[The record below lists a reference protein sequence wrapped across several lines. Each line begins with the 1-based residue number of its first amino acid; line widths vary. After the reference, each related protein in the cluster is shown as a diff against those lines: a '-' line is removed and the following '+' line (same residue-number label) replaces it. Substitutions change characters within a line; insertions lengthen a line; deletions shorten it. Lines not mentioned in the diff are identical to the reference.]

1 MGYTRLVAIAA
12 LTVILLVSS
21 PNPHP
26 LTWRR
31 PPTPTLSRGETV
43 NQTFHTV
50 NNKSE
55 RLRTVYYA
63 ILFLPLLLEDIY

>member
-26 LTWRR
+26 LTWRD
-31 PPTPTLSRGETV
+31 GEPNV
-43 NQTFHTV
+43 SYC
-50 NNKSE
+50 K
-55 RLRTVYYA
+55 
-63 ILFLPLLLEDIY
+63 

>member
-1 MGYTRLVAIAA
+1 MGYTRLVAIAT

-21 PNPHP
+21 SNPHP
-26 LTWRR
+26 LTWRD
-31 PPTPTLSRGETV
+31 GEPNV
-43 NQTFHTV
+43 SYC
-50 NNKSE
+50 K